1 MSSPLAPSLTR
12 RLCAA
17 LASGAVGLGLV
28 AAGPAATAA
37 REPVSPDTSA
47 TWLSKQLTRGVVHND
62 QYDFDDYGLT
72 ADVGFALAAIQGDSR
87 SLRKVTKALSEN
99 VESWTTGA
107 DFGSSDVYAG
117 STAKALVFAQT
128 VGENARKF
136 GGTNLVKQLRALV
149 SRSGPTKGRIQ
160 DASSMGD
167 FANTIGQSFAAL
179 GLANAGDRTARPALK
194 FLLEQQCEK
203 GYFRLDF
210 SDKTAAD
217 QSCDGAAADDK
228 APDTDATALAVIN
241 LLSLRHPSPK
251 ARAAVGQAV
260 KWLRRAQQDDGSFG
274 GGPSTEAS
282 NANST
287 GLAGWALASAD
298 YCPNATRAARWVAK
312 LTVSGDVSGT
322 PLAGEKGAIAYDK
335 AALQTARSS
344 GITESTRDQFR
355 RATAQAAPVLLYQ
368 ARNSCPS

>member
-1 MSSPLAPSLTR
+1 MHIFIAR
-12 RLCAA
+12 RLCAL
-17 LASGAVGLGLV
+17 LASGALTLAVAADGGSAS
-28 AAGPAATAA
+28 AAGPG
-37 REPVSPDTSA
+37 PSPETSA
-47 TWLSKQLTRGVVHND
+47 AWLTKQLSHGVVHND

-72 ADVGFALAAIQGDSR
+72 ADTGFALAAIQGDSR
-87 SLRKVTKALSEN
+87 TLRKITRALGHH
-99 VESWTTGA
+99 VDSWTTGA

-117 STAKALVFAQT
+117 PTAKALVFAQT

-136 GGTNLVKQLRALV
+136 GGTNLVKQLRGLV
-149 SRSGPTKGRIQ
+149 SKSGPTAGRIQ
-160 DASSMGD
+160 DRSASGD

-179 GLANAGDRTARPALK
+179 GLANAGDRMARPALM
-194 FLLEQQCEK
+194 FLLDQQCSK

-210 SDKTAAD
+210 SDKTQAD
-217 QSCDGAAADDK
+217 QSCDAAPSASK
-228 APDTDATALAVIN
+228 APDTDATALTVLN
-241 LLSLRHPSPK
+241 LLSLAHPSPK
-251 ARAAVGQAV
+251 ARAALGKAV
-260 KWLRRAQQDDGSFG
+260 HWLRRVQKDDGSFG

-322 PLAGEKGAIAYDK
+322 PLAGEQGAIAYDK

-344 GITESTRDQFR
+344 GITDTTRDQFR
-355 RATAQAAPVLLYQ
+355 RATAQAAPVLFYQ
-368 ARNSCPS
+368 AKIGCPS